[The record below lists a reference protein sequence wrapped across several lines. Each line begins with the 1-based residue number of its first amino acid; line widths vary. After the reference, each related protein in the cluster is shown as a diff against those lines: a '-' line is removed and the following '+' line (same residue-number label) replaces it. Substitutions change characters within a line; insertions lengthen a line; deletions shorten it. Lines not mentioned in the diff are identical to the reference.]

1 MDVRQSPPRIL
12 YIATWIV
19 VIGILGSLQW
29 LITAPPAGFANYQP
43 LFKAA
48 FDLVFG
54 SIFIACGLFYNSWF
68 AKIMGAHNAP
78 GILHFGP
85 GRVRIGYIVV
95 GLVFLTLGV
104 AGVLLHIGR

>member
-19 VIGILGSLQW
+19 VIGILGSLFW
-29 LITAPPAGFANYQP
+29 LMIAPPVTYANYQP
-43 LFKAA
+43 LFRAA

-68 AKIMGAHNAP
+68 ATIMGVHNAS

-85 GRVRIGYIVV
+85 SRVRIGYIVV
-95 GLVFLTLGV
+95 GVVFLVLGV
-104 AGVLLHIGR
+104 SGFMLHL